1 MLLLI
6 NVIAEYCVRAE
17 EITLSV
23 KCLLRYVTEL
33 LQLFNRKSCKLVLG
47 GEAVSEKTGLK
58 MITSSNL
65 ALLMRALQLILKL
78 VPLIKKHFLS
88 MCLLI
93 VFFQLDIPYFVNL
106 VILSSVDLL
115 PDNSKAAVTCLDRVC
130 DELRL
135 HIKDISNKLLSIPS
149 QIIATELKNWEAKPP
164 VPSKS
169 FQNLS
174 R

>member
-1 MLLLI
+1 MNYLLQFRTVLLLI

-78 VPLIKKHFLS
+78 VPLIKKHFIS
-88 MCLLI
+88 MFFCCCVNHVLI
-93 VFFQLDIPYFVNL
+93 
-106 VILSSVDLL
+106 
-115 PDNSKAAVTCLDRVC
+115 
-130 DELRL
+130 
-135 HIKDISNKLLSIPS
+135 
-149 QIIATELKNWEAKPP
+149 
-164 VPSKS
+164 
-169 FQNLS
+169 
-174 R
+174 